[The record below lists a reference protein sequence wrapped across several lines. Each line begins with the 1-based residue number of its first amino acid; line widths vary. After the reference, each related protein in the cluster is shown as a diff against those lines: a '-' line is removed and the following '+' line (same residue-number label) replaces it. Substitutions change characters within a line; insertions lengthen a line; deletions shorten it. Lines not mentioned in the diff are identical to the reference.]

1 MINKKYWD
9 DFYRSNKVTIS
20 ESSFAKFTF
29 EFLKD
34 NDLFKYNLIDIGCGN
49 GRDTFSFSKMGIKS
63 TGIDLSTKPKS
74 KSKNPKFIKT
84 NLLTFNYNDYNIL
97 YLRFIIHSLT
107 ESELDILLENILNS
121 KGNKM
126 IFIETR
132 STKGITNKEKSE
144 TFFKSSIGK
153 EHFRMLYSKEYLS
166 DKFKKFK
173 ILYCIED
180 KGLAVYKN
188 DDPYCIR
195 YILKK
200 VNKTDLI
207 NINKKNIT

>member
-9 DFYRSNKVTIS
+9 NFYKSNKAPTS

-29 EFLKD
+29 EFLKS
-34 NDLFKYNLIDIGCGN
+34 NDISKYNLVDIACGN
-49 GRDTFSFSKMGIKS
+49 GRDTFFFSKMGLSS
-63 TGIDLSTKPKS
+63 TGIDLSVKPKS
-74 KSKNPKFIKT
+74 RNPKFIKA
-84 NLLTFNYNDYNIL
+84 NLLTFNYDDYNIL

-107 ESELDILLENILNS
+107 ESELDTLLENISNS
-121 KGNKM
+121 KGDKM

-132 STKGITNKEKSE
+132 STNGVTNEEKSE
-144 TFFKSSIGK
+144 TFFKSSIGE

-166 DKFKKFK
+166 NKFKKFN

-180 KGLAVYKN
+180 KGLSVYKN

-200 VNKTDLI
+200 
-207 NINKKNIT
+207 